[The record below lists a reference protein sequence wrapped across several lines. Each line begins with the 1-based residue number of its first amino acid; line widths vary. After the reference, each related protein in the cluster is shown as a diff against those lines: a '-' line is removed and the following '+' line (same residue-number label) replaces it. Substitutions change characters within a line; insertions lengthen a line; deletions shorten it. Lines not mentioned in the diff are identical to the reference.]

1 MSLIHLTSLAE
12 IPAAEWDA
20 LLPDDQPFLR
30 HAFLLTLE
38 TERQRAV
45 RGGLAARSSAVAGG
59 GGDPRRAAR
68 LPQTPFTG
76 RVRL

>member
-38 TERQRAV
+38 QSGSV
-45 RGGLAARSSAVAGG
+45 RLEAGWQPDHLLWREE
-59 GGDPRRAAR
+59 GDPRRAAR

>member
-38 TERQRAV
+38 QSGSV
-45 RGGLAARSSAVAGG
+45 RPEAGWQPDHLLWREEG
-59 GGDPRRAAR
+59 
-68 LPQTPFTG
+68 
-76 RVRL
+76 